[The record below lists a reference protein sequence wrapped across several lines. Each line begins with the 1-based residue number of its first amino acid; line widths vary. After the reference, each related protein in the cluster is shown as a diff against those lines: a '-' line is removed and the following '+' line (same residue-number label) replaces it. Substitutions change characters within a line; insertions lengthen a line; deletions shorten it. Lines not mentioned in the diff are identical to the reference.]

1 MIDQKHRGASF
12 VRALMDLVLDT
23 VVSRYLLDIQT
34 DIQGGG
40 SREFWDGA
48 VEQTSLRPE
57 VDVVT

>member
-1 MIDQKHRGASF
+1 
-12 VRALMDLVLDT
+12 MDLILDT